1 MLTALSFGIFNKD
14 PRVAPFTDV
23 TSISEINYDGLVLS
37 IFFQSFIIFY
47 FQAKPTENGELCKL
61 PYKINPYTWDMYFCN
76 KGFCPTATSSN
87 SKCASGQ
94 FAHVRLFDTDVYSVS
109 LEVGTD
115 GINEQCIIY
124 YYYYIPKRIDIQ
136 MSIKLRKIYFDFQRI
151 SAVAPLFGMDEISI
165 QQGFCFN
172 ESVIVTTTNVVSK
185 STVSI
190 RTTESETSMTITMES
205 PIVINYTTDKSTII
219 SEETISSLSTAVML
233 STIFNVINSSTTT
246 MEIIADASEK
256 TTTSKSIPTG
266 ISTSIITENI
276 ELSSIA
282 NLSHV
287 RTTAIDQQPTS
298 NSQTFTIILA
308 TTVPIGV
315 SEVHNVSYE

>member
-136 MSIKLRKIYFDFQRI
+136 MSIKLRKVEVDSTTEIIDHVTNSSFNGWTQQKINFQARKSGYMARI
-151 SAVAPLFGMDEISI
+151 SS
-165 QQGFCFN
+165 
-172 ESVIVTTTNVVSK
+172 
-185 STVSI
+185 
-190 RTTESETSMTITMES
+190 
-205 PIVINYTTDKSTII
+205 
-219 SEETISSLSTAVML
+219 
-233 STIFNVINSSTTT
+233 
-246 MEIIADASEK
+246 
-256 TTTSKSIPTG
+256 
-266 ISTSIITENI
+266 
-276 ELSSIA
+276 
-282 NLSHV
+282 
-287 RTTAIDQQPTS
+287 
-298 NSQTFTIILA
+298 
-308 TTVPIGV
+308 
-315 SEVHNVSYE
+315 

>member
-205 PIVINYTTDKSTII
+205 PI
-219 SEETISSLSTAVML
+219 
-233 STIFNVINSSTTT
+233 
-246 MEIIADASEK
+246 
-256 TTTSKSIPTG
+256 
-266 ISTSIITENI
+266 
-276 ELSSIA
+276 
-282 NLSHV
+282 
-287 RTTAIDQQPTS
+287 
-298 NSQTFTIILA
+298 IILLISRQSS
-308 TTVPIGV
+308 VRKPF
-315 SEVHNVSYE
+315 HR

>member
-1 MLTALSFGIFNKD
+1 
-14 PRVAPFTDV
+14 
-23 TSISEINYDGLVLS
+23 
-37 IFFQSFIIFY
+37 
-47 FQAKPTENGELCKL
+47 KPTENGELCKL

-76 KGFCPTATSSN
+76 KGFYPTATSSN

-136 MSIKLRKIYFDFQRI
+136 MSIKLRKVEVDSTTEIIDHVTNSSFNGWTQQKINFQARKSGYMIYFDFQRI
-151 SAVAPLFGMDEISI
+151 SAAAPLFGIDEISI
-165 QQGFCFN
+165 KQGFCFN

-185 STVSI
+185 STVPI

-205 PIVINYTTDKSTII
+205 PIII
-219 SEETISSLSTAVML
+219 LLISRQ
-233 STIFNVINSSTTT
+233 SSVRKPFHRTTT

-315 SEVHNVSYE
+315 SEVHNVSYENRCSFVSID

>member
-282 NLSHV
+282 NLSH
-287 RTTAIDQQPTS
+287 
-298 NSQTFTIILA
+298 
-308 TTVPIGV
+308 
-315 SEVHNVSYE
+315 